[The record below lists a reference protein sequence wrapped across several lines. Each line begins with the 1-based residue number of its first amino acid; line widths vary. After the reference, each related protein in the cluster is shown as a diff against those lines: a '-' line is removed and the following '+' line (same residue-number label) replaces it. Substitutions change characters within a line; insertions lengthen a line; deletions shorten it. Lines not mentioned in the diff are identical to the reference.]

1 MLALSCAATLR
12 QGQKQ
17 VNVEHKAG
25 PAPAP
30 AALDTSGLSDSARKE
45 LQTVLADE
53 FCSCGC
59 PHSLDSC
66 IKEHANCRHAR
77 RTAALAAT
85 FAQDGVAGVEII
97 NVLSKYYRSFREPRH
112 TFEIDPRMC
121 KGGADAQV
129 TLVEFSDFECPFCA
143 NARLLFDFFI
153 ARHGAMV
160 RFCYANFPLASHPN
174 AVLAAQAAL
183 FARDQGKFWPMHD
196 LLFDNQADL
205 NKPVLKKLAE
215 SLKLSGAELEK
226 VWAENRYVDEINASK
241 EAGKAASVTGTPA
254 VFVNGR
260 AFNTQ
265 LFGLSEQMLAHTVD
279 DELEWIAGK
288 NAWIPD

>member
-1 MLALSCAATLR
+1 M
-12 QGQKQ
+12 
-17 VNVEHKAG
+17 
-25 PAPAP
+25 
-30 AALDTSGLSDSARKE
+30 
-45 LQTVLADE
+45 
-53 FCSCGC
+53 
-59 PHSLDSC
+59 
-66 IKEHANCRHAR
+66 KEHGNCRHAR
-77 RTAALAAT
+77 RTALLAAM

-97 NVLSKYYRSFREPRH
+97 NMLSKYYQSFREPRH
-112 TFEIDPRMC
+112 TFKIDPRMC

-153 ARHGAMV
+153 ARHGGMV

-174 AVLAAQAAL
+174 AVSAAQTAL
-183 FARDQGKFWPMHD
+183 FAREGGKFWPMHD

-205 NKPVLKKLAE
+205 SKPVLKKLAE
-215 SLKLSGAELEK
+215 SLALSGAELEK

-241 EAGKAASVTGTPA
+241 EAGRAANVTGTPA
-254 VFVNGR
+254 IFVNGR
-260 AFNTQ
+260 EFK
-265 LFGLSEQMLAHTVD
+265 LGLSEEMLAHTVD